1 MAGDFSV
8 IVDPY
13 LWKRLKNYDDDQ
25 CNSLLY
31 LLECACS
38 SEQLSNHLTLF

>member
-13 LWKRLKNYDDDQ
+13 LWKQLKNYDDD
-25 CNSLLY
+25 LILY
-31 LLECACS
+31 FIIS
-38 SEQLSNHLTLF
+38 